1 MVALEGTLRSVA
13 GLLLLAFAQVSAAPD
28 SATPIRADLD
38 GWQSW
43 EVEAGS
49 TGRRACCYSRY
60 KDSWKSTGC
69 HLDGEHLSG
78 ISSDC
83 VEESDR
89 VRIYVRLQ
97 SGKLE
102 DLRALSA
109 ACAVEANGEIRNLGA
124 VEASRSI
131 ARLQTVLKDN
141 AGVRSKA
148 IQAIAMHS
156 NQAALAALTDMLEDK
171 AQHKK
176 VREEAL
182 FWIAQQESDQAFD
195 YLDRLLSRR

>member
-13 GLLLLAFAQVSAAPD
+13 GLLLLAFAQASAAPD

-60 KDSWKSTGC
+60 NDGWKSTGC
-69 HLDGEHLSG
+69 HLDSEQLSG

-97 SGKLE
+97 SGKVV

-109 ACAVEANGEIRNLGA
+109 ACAVEANGEIRDLGF
-124 VEASRSI
+124 VEVERSI
-131 ARLQTVLKDN
+131 ALLQTEAKNNV
-141 AGVRSKA
+141 AVRSEA

-156 NQAALAALTDMLEDK
+156 NQAALAALTEMLEDK
-171 AQHKK
+171 AQQKK
-176 VREEAL
+176 VREDAL
-182 FWIAQQESDQAFD
+182 FWIAQQDSDQAFD